1 MFKMRLVQVVDNGT
15 DDYEDDYND
24 YNNNYNTGALILS
37 GIVICMGLV

>member
-1 MFKMRLVQVVDNGT
+1 MFKMRLVQVLDNGT
-15 DDYEDDYND
+15 DDYEDD